1 MFSIF
6 SGKREESFQELL
18 TDIRK
23 KAKLRDGLVTKFEA
37 IEEKINQNS
46 ESIFI
51 KTWID
56 QRNDYIKIAKDI
68 ESELK
73 DDFRKLTDA
82 ELKKLPDHLLNLRR
96 FL

>member
-46 ESIFI
+46 EEQNINRTPPI
-51 KTWID
+51 
-56 QRNDYIKIAKDI
+56 IAGV
-68 ESELK
+68 
-73 DDFRKLTDA
+73 
-82 ELKKLPDHLLNLRR
+82 N
-96 FL
+96 